1 MDRLFLVLSMCAFV
15 STLPIET
22 IVASNEGNLSA
33 LLLNWTQ
40 VAFEAFLEWIK
51 NDFGIHNST
60 TAESSHKVLIVT
72 GGPYPKKTKIID
84 LKENKLVCFLPDF
97 PIQMAYGVGGIVDG
111 EIPMICGGW
120 NGRTIFKMCFKL
132 VDKTWKEAGIL
143 ESGKTV
149 EMGSGNIIINGSLL
163 LSGGYAGSRS
173 DKTQLMDSSNSIK
186 ELKGMPIAISGHCN
200 VMLNSSH
207 LLIIGGWDSNARSE
221 TLILDLVKEEWTNG
235 PSMRAKTYLHGCT
248 QMILGEKQIIW
259 VTGGYD
265 GSNFLQST
273 QYLEDLDQGWQSGI
287 FRPLL

>member
-1 MDRLFLVLSMCAFV
+1 MNSLKMGRLFLVLSMCAYV

-40 VAFEAFLEWIK
+40 VAFEAFIEWVK
-51 NDFGIHNST
+51 NGFGIDNSA

-97 PIQMAYGVGGIVDG
+97 PIQMADGVGGIVDG

-120 NGRTIFKMCFKL
+120 NGRTIFKICYKL

-163 LSGGYAGSRS
+163 LNGGYAGSRS
-173 DKTQLMDSSNSIK
+173 DKIQLMDSS
-186 ELKGMPIAISGHCN
+186 
-200 VMLNSSH
+200 SS
-207 LLIIGGWDSNARSE
+207 LPYCS
-221 TLILDLVKEEWTNG
+221 
-235 PSMRAKTYLHGCT
+235 YFCT
-248 QMILGEKQIIW
+248 KQ
-259 VTGGYD
+259 
-265 GSNFLQST
+265 SNF
-273 QYLEDLDQGWQSGI
+273 I
-287 FRPLL
+287 FNKKYN